1 MDAVLDPQEPNSMG
15 IPLTMMIS
23 GSGTYP
29 KSMFISQEILEPLD
43 LLLVQPF
50 TKLTSRVNPLP
61 KNALFWLMAK
71 LHLSVEI
78 ICAIRC
84 KTYVHLQTFKF

>member
-1 MDAVLDPQEPNSMG
+1 
-15 IPLTMMIS
+15 
-23 GSGTYP
+23 
-29 KSMFISQEILEPLD
+29 
-43 LLLVQPF
+43 
-50 TKLTSRVNPLP
+50 
-61 KNALFWLMAK
+61 MAN